1 MQALKTGALIAASV
15 EMGAILAHIP
25 VEGRT
30 ALRGYARD
38 IGLAFQIVDDIMDVE
53 GDEAVA
59 GKKLQKDSD
68 AGKETFVSLMG
79 LVRASGLGRPGY
91 RTFGAIWR
99 GGRLAAGNCMLYSG
113 EGSLMAKRI
122 GVYPGT
128 FDPITLG
135 HMDIIERGAKLVD
148 ELIIGVT
155 TNIAKSP
162 MFNDDERIDMVKRE
176 VAAVGNTKIHV
187 VGFNSLL
194 MDFAAAHGANVII
207 RGIRGVTDFEYE
219 YQLTGMNRQL
229 NDQIETIFLMADVA
243 LQPIASRLV
252 KEIAQYGGEIGKF
265 VTPGVRDDVVAR
277 VKALAG

>member
-1 MQALKTGALIAASV
+1 MT
-15 EMGAILAHIP
+15 
-25 VEGRT
+25 T
-30 ALRGYARD
+30 
-38 IGLAFQIVDDIMDVE
+38 
-53 GDEAVA
+53 
-59 GKKLQKDSD
+59 
-68 AGKETFVSLMG
+68 
-79 LVRASGLGRPGY
+79 
-91 RTFGAIWR
+91 
-99 GGRLAAGNCMLYSG
+99 
-113 EGSLMAKRI
+113 KRI

-162 MFNDDERIDMVKRE
+162 MFNDDERIAMVERE
-176 VAAVGNTKIHV
+176 VAGIGDASIRV

-194 MDFAAAHGANVII
+194 MDFADAMNAQVVI

-229 NDQIETIFLMADVA
+229 NDRVETVFLMADVA

-252 KEIAQYGGEIGKF
+252 KEIAQYGGDIAKF
-265 VTPGVRDDVVAR
+265 VSPAVRDDVVAR
-277 VKALAG
+277 IGK

>member
-1 MQALKTGALIAASV
+1 
-15 EMGAILAHIP
+15 
-25 VEGRT
+25 
-30 ALRGYARD
+30 
-38 IGLAFQIVDDIMDVE
+38 
-53 GDEAVA
+53 
-59 GKKLQKDSD
+59 
-68 AGKETFVSLMG
+68 
-79 LVRASGLGRPGY
+79 
-91 RTFGAIWR
+91 
-99 GGRLAAGNCMLYSG
+99 
-113 EGSLMAKRI
+113 MAQRI

-162 MFNDDERIDMVKRE
+162 MFNDDERIAMVERE
-176 VAAVGNTKIHV
+176 VASIGNGKIRV

-194 MDFAAAHGANVII
+194 MDFADAMGASVVI

-229 NDQIETIFLMADVA
+229 NHEVETVFLMADVA

-252 KEIAQYGGEIGKF
+252 KEIAVYGGEISKF
-265 VTPGVRDDVVAR
+265 VSPAVRNDVVAR
-277 VKALAG
+277 IGKR